1 LIAVPPNPP
10 FRTSKSVRFIA
21 AHISNVR
28 IIPDAPTK
36 APATIK
42 IILFTINPADIA
54 AIPESEFK
62 NAMTTGMSAPPIT
75 ATLMIPAI
83 SARSIKY
90 SRDNISISSQI
101 AGNKIRGGK
110 KAEKMLA
117 IVVFTLFN
125 FPRSFRTAMML
136 PEKVNTPITIENM
149 ATKKSDITNELF
161 DNSTYA
167 IAPEAPPP
175 KPLNKPTSSGICVI

>member
-1 LIAVPPNPP
+1 M
-10 FRTSKSVRFIA
+10 RS
-21 AHISNVR
+21 VR

-62 NAMTTGMSAPPIT
+62 NAMTTGISAPPIT
-75 ATLMIPAI
+75 ATLITPAI
-83 SARSIKY
+83 SESSIKY
-90 SRDNISISSQI
+90 SRDNISISTQI
-101 AGNKIRGGK
+101 AGNKISGGK

-125 FPRSFRTAMML
+125 F
-136 PEKVNTPITIENM
+136 
-149 ATKKSDITNELF
+149 
-161 DNSTYA
+161 ST
-167 IAPEAPPP
+167 
-175 KPLNKPTSSGICVI
+175 